1 MSRELLYQ
9 YFSDDDFLRISD
21 KIKQAELKTS
31 GEIRVS
37 VKENK
42 PLLKSKKTIKD
53 LAEEEFYNLG
63 MDKTRDKTGILLYI
77 SLKEKAFQIL
87 ADSGINQK
95 VEPNTW
101 DELKDQL
108 QKNFSDGKFTDGIIE
123 TIGAMGTIL
132 SEHFPI
138 EQDDTNELSN
148 KVEF

>member
-21 KIKQAELKTS
+21 MIKQAELKTS

-37 VKENK
+37 VKESK
-42 PLLKSKKTIKD
+42 PPMKSKKSIKD
-53 LAEEEFYNLG
+53 LAEEEFYTLR

-87 ADSGINQK
+87 ADKGINQK
-95 VEPNTW
+95 VKPNTW
-101 DELKDQL
+101 DELKEQL
-108 QKNFSDGKFTDGIIE
+108 QKNFADGKFADGIINTVE
-123 TIGAMGTIL
+123 TMGEIL

-138 EQDDTNELSN
+138 KNDDKNELSN

>member
-21 KIKQAELKTS
+21 KIKEAELKTS

-42 PLLKSKKTIKD
+42 PILNSKKSIKD
-53 LAEEEFYNLG
+53 LAEEEFNILG

-77 SLKEKAFQIL
+77 SLKEKSFQIL

-95 VEPNTW
+95 VKPNTW
-101 DELKDQL
+101 DELKEQL
-108 QKNFSDGKFTDGIIE
+108 QIHFSDGKFTDGIID
-123 TIGAMGTIL
+123 TIGAMGKIL

-138 EQDDTNELSN
+138 KKDDKNELSN
-148 KVEF
+148 KVEL

>member
-123 TIGAMGTIL
+123 TIGAMGKIL

-138 EQDDTNELSN
+138 KQDDTNELSN